1 MKKYIVIALAA
12 LVAFAACT
20 KVNPEEKKTDK
31 ISFQVA
37 TYMTKAQGN
46 NFLLEC
52 PKFFTN
58 AWYNPVSGAAQ
69 YYMQNVEILPDNTAN
84 PTQWAPAEAYYWPKS
99 GKINFF
105 SYASVNDLAAS
116 ELNFG
121 ANATPE
127 GSTFT
132 ITGHKVVSTDNI
144 MIADAVYNAS
154 KDNHNADGDDV
165 TDDLTSGND
174 SGFNGVPTMFRHLLA
189 QVRFNIGLATANPT
203 TGSTNY
209 IATVTEAKVVN
220 VVNKGTL
227 ALTAGQ
233 ATGTTLETQEWSPK
247 ANGTTPGW
255 TASTVA
261 TDKEDLALQS
271 TTALTLAAGA
281 RTGNNVEF
289 LKYTSVLP
297 QNLGDDIVLTIKYN
311 LKTLHGNTVYLNED
325 LEVSAKLNTALDE
338 AAAIK
343 NWCMN
348 KRYTYNITIDPVTD
362 IIKFDPA
369 VADWIYATGTIA
381 F

>member
-37 TYMTKAQGN
+37 AYMTKAQGN
-46 NFLLEC
+46 NFLAEC
-52 PKFFTN
+52 PNFFTN

-69 YYMQNVEILPDNTAN
+69 YYMQNVEILPDDATN

-105 SYASVNDLAAS
+105 SYASANALAAS

-121 ANATPE
+121 ANATPA
-127 GSTFT
+127 GSQFT
-132 ITGHKVVSTDNI
+132 ITGHKVAADDNI

-154 KDNHNADGDDV
+154 KDSHNADGEDV

-189 QVRFNIGLATANPT
+189 QVRFNIGLATANAT
-203 TGSTNY
+203 TGTTNF
-209 IATVTEAKVVN
+209 IAKVTAARVEK
-220 VVNKGTL
+220 VVSKGSL
-227 ALTAGQ
+227 ALTAGA
-233 ATGTTLETQEWSPK
+233 ATGTALETQPW
-247 ANGTTPGW
+247 TPASDGNTVGW

-261 TDKEDLALQS
+261 TDVVTLVLQNS
-271 TTALTLAAGA
+271 KALTLAAGA
-281 RTGNNVEF
+281 TEGNSEKF
-289 LKYTSVLP
+289 LDFTSVLP
-297 QNLGDDIVLTIKYN
+297 QALTDDIVLTIKYD
-311 LKTLHGNTVYLNED
+311 LQTLHGNTVYIDEKD
-325 LEVSAKLNTALDE
+325 LEVSAKLNSTT
-338 AAAIK
+338 IK

-362 IIKFDPA
+362 IITFDPA
-369 VADWIYATGTIA
+369 VAEWTSASAEIK